1 MFRQCYVIWIYFELV
16 LALYVGP
23 NRAILAILGHF
34 QPIVPILWQCWT
46 YVGPIFGSLADLT
59 TFSKTL
65 KTYDSRANMP
75 PTQAKAYSNSY
86 CNCFSLMRARK
97 KRLSTFSA
105 GGFSLGRRS
114 YCSFFVSIYLH
125 VFEDGVISREES
137 LGLQALSCPS
147 FRPCSLLDSLL
158 VPRFA
163 AAMTGTAAAP
173 GIEAA

>member
-1 MFRQCYVIWIYFELV
+1 MSFGSILSLSWRYICWSML
-16 LALYVGP
+16 GP
-23 NRAILAILGHF
+23 FWAILGHF
-34 QPIVPILWQCWT
+34 GPIVPILWQCWT

-65 KTYDSRANMP
+65 KKYDSRANMP

-97 KRLSTFSA
+97 KTPRHLQCGPIFPWA
-105 GGFSLGRRS
+105 EVLLF
-114 YCSFFVSIYLH
+114 FFVSIYLH

-147 FRPCSLLDSLL
+147 FRPCSLLHSLL